1 MSAVVVSGA
10 EEEPDEA
17 KLLGVLMA
25 AARSEAE
32 RGFAEGVL
40 DEMNPDL
47 FVRREAIALAA
58 IMKDSV
64 GEKGVWT
71 MKGLEERV
79 KEVTDDW
86 DLRLPEFVLE
96 AREAAV
102 GVPVERYEE
111 EVLRGLEVIR
121 CRRDREGMKR

>member
-1 MSAVVVSGA
+1 MSEMVVVGG

-17 KLLGVLMA
+17 KILGVLMA
-25 AARSEAE
+25 AVRSEAE

-40 DEMNPDL
+40 NELNPDL

-64 GEKGVWT
+64 GEERAWTVKGI
-71 MKGLEERV
+71 EERV
-79 KEVTDDW
+79 KEVTDEW
-86 DLRLPEFVLE
+86 DFRLPAFVME

-102 GVPVERYEE
+102 GVPVFRFEE
-111 EVLRGLEVIR
+111 EIQRGLEAIR
-121 CRRDREGMKR
+121 CRRDREGRER

>member
-1 MSAVVVSGA
+1 MSAVVISGA

-64 GEKGVWT
+64 GEKCVWT
-71 MKGLEERV
+71 AKGLEERV

-111 EVLRGLEVIR
+111 EVLRGLEAIR